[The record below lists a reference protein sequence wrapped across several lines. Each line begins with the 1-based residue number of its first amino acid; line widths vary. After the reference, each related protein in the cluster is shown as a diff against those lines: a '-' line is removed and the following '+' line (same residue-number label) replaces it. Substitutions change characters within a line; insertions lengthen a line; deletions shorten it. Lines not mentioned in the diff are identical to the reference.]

1 MLFPSSNRASRH
13 WAHSSIARSTCLR
26 SQVPRPLQPPAH
38 IARRRPLRFG
48 RFTSGRGGLSPLHLD
63 ASAEAGGT
71 RDDIGFSKHEVD
83 ISLPNP
89 ARIYDYGLGGDHNFA
104 SDREAFHKLLEVDP
118 DSRTVVR
125 SNRAFLRRAVRFCL
139 ERGITQFL
147 DLGSGVPTVGNVH
160 DAAHTRRLLQDQ
172 PNTAII
178 QEDLRDPEAVLNAP
192 ETTELLDFSQPV
204 GLMTAAVLHWVGDDV
219 TDLLARYRR
228 ALAPGSALAISHLT
242 DEDLP
247 EQMRKVEAIF
257 DETSVPVT
265 YRPRSQ
271 ASELFTGFDIVEPG
285 AVYRSEWRAEPHET
299 LAEPER
305 TKIWAAV
312 GIKR

>member
-1 MLFPSSNRASRH
+1 MPEH
-13 WAHSSIARSTCLR
+13 
-26 SQVPRPLQPPAH
+26 
-38 IARRRPLRFG
+38 RFG
-48 RFTSGRGGLSPLHLD
+48 EHLD
-63 ASAEAGGT
+63 ASADASGS
-71 RDDIGFSKHEVD
+71 RDAIGLSKHEVN

-118 DSRTVVR
+118 DARTVVR

-160 DAAHTRRLLQDQ
+160 DAAHEMNPDARVVYVDNEPIAAAHTRRLLQDQ

-178 QEDLRDPEAVLNAP
+178 EEDLRDPEAVLNAP
-192 ETTELLDFSQPV
+192 ETAGLLDFSQPV
-204 GLMTAAVLHWVGDDV
+204 ALMMAAVLHWVGDDV

-228 ALAPGSALAISHLT
+228 GLVPGSALAISHLT

-247 EQMRKVEAIF
+247 EQMREVEAIF

-265 YRPRSQ
+265 YRPRAQ

-285 AVYRSEWRAEPHET
+285 AVYCSEWRSEPHET

-312 GIKR
+312 GIKT

>member
-1 MLFPSSNRASRH
+1 MPER
-13 WAHSSIARSTCLR
+13 
-26 SQVPRPLQPPAH
+26 Q
-38 IARRRPLRFG
+38 FG
-48 RFTSGRGGLSPLHLD
+48 EHLD

-71 RDDIGFSKHEVD
+71 RDDSGLSKHEVD
-83 ISLPNP
+83 TSLPNP

-160 DAAHTRRLLQDQ
+160 DAAHEMNPDARVVYVDNEPIAAAHTRRLLQDQ

-204 GLMTAAVLHWVGDDV
+204 GLMMAAVLHWVGDDV

-285 AVYRSEWRAEPHET
+285 AVYCSEWRSEPHES